1 MTAFE
6 FAIVDVFADRPLAG
20 NPLAVVHGG
29 EDLPDTVLAR
39 IAREFNQSETTFV
52 LPARRPG
59 ATRRLRSF
67 TAGGAEVTGA
77 GHNALGAWWWIVA
90 TGRERAGALTQELGG
105 EVLDLTVHRDPDGLH
120 VALRQGRP
128 RVGAELDARAEL
140 ARPLGVDPHRLVDRP
155 AVVVST
161 GADHLL
167 VQAADR
173 EAVDAAR
180 PDASDL
186 AAALARAFAQ
196 GCYLFAT
203 TSGAAAYARF
213 FNPTVGLWEDPAT
226 GSAAGPLAWWLT
238 AGDARRHTVEIEQ
251 GHAMGRPS
259 RLAVEV
265 DGDDVTLVGSATLVA
280 DGRLHLDGVYP
291 PL

>member
-1 MTAFE
+1 M
-6 FAIVDVFADRPLAG
+6 
-20 NPLAVVHGG
+20 
-29 EDLPDTVLAR
+29 
-39 IAREFNQSETTFV
+39 
-52 LPARRPG
+52 
-59 ATRRLRSF
+59 
-67 TAGGAEVTGA
+67 TGA

-90 TGRERAGALTQELGG
+90 TGRERPGALTQELGD
-105 EVLDLTVHRDPDGLH
+105 EALDLTVHRDPAGLR

-128 RVGAELDARAEL
+128 MMGAEVEARAEL
-140 ARPLGVDPHRLVDRP
+140 ARPLGLDPDRLVDRP
-155 AVVVST
+155 ATVVST
-161 GADHLL
+161 GAAHLL

-173 EAVDAAR
+173 AGVDAAR
-180 PDASDL
+180 PDAPAL
-186 AAALARAFAQ
+186 AIALARAGAQ

-238 AGDARRHTVEIEQ
+238 AGDGGRHTIEIEQ

-280 DGRLHLDGVYP
+280 EGHLHLDGAMLRAARP
-291 PL
+291 

>member
-1 MTAFE
+1 MTSLE

-20 NPLAVVHGG
+20 NPLAVVYGG
-29 EDLPDTVLAR
+29 EDLPDGVLGR
-39 IAREFNQSETTFV
+39 VAREFNQSETTFV
-52 LPARRPG
+52 LPARLPG

-67 TAGGAEVTGA
+67 TAGAAEVTGA

-90 TGRERAGALTQELGG
+90 TGRERPGALTQELGD
-105 EVLDLTVHRDPDGLH
+105 EVLDLTVHRDPSGLR

-128 RVGAELDARAEL
+128 MMGAEVDARAEL
-140 ARPLGVDPHRLVDRP
+140 ASPLGVDPDRLVERP
-155 AVVVST
+155 ARVVST
-161 GADHLL
+161 GAAHLL

-173 EAVDAAR
+173 ESVDAAR
-180 PDASDL
+180 PDAPAL
-186 AAALARAFAQ
+186 AAALERAGAQ

-238 AGDARRHTVEIEQ
+238 AGLGGRHTFEIEQ

-259 RLAVEV
+259 RLAVEL

-280 DGRLHLDGVYP
+280 EGRLHLE
-291 PL
+291 